1 MTVNSIVNS
10 LSTAQRVL
18 QTRTPDA
25 GFFSAFKAAYGQY
38 ASATTS
44 STPTTTVA
52 TSDTVS
58 ISPLAQALGQTHMEL
73 ASRRGVGAEDEA
85 AFAGILNRAY
95 SSGGMDDPVAFL
107 KTLSHEELGVIQRV
121 HSLGAEISP
130 AGLSNESAYN
140 LLLPDGYSVDLN
152 RDGMEDL
159 GEGRGI
165 HFPPRDS
172 PQAFKDA
179 WDTATQ
185 GMDDGDLLTYSMIM
199 HGYIHGISIGDGPAT
214 GGMASDSID
223 SYRAA
228 VGNYLDMLERLRGQ
242 LPAGQY
248 ENSKPFFSKLKT
260 LLG

>member
-1 MTVNSIVNS
+1 MTINALGNS

-25 GFFSAFKAAYGQY
+25 NFFDAFKTAYGQFESTRHPQP
-38 ASATTS
+38 AAETS
-44 STPTTTVA
+44 
-52 TSDTVS
+52 TSVS
-58 ISPLAQALGQTHMEL
+58 ISPLAQALGQTHMEM
-73 ASRRGVGAEDEA
+73 ASRRGINTQDEE

-95 SSGGMDDPVAFL
+95 SSGGMEDPAAFL
-107 KTLSHEELGVIQRV
+107 KTLSREDLGVIQRV
-121 HSLGAEISP
+121 HSLGAEINP
-130 AGLSNESAYN
+130 AGLGKESAYN
-140 LLLPDGYSVDLN
+140 LLLPDGYSVDFN
-152 RDGMEDL
+152 HDGMEDM

-165 HFPPRDS
+165 HFPPRDA
-172 PQAFKDA
+172 PQAVVDA
-179 WDTATQ
+179 WNTATQ
-185 GMDDGDLLTYSMIM
+185 GMDEIDLLSYSMVM

-214 GGMASDSID
+214 GGMDSSNID

-248 ENSKPFFSKLKT
+248 ENDQPFFDKLRT